1 MNPVSTSMR
10 MYLTSIAAA
19 GLCLLS
25 SRGQGT
31 DMPDNKPRMT
41 AAEMTERAYHFFLDA
56 KGLSPRA
63 GQVDMMAFCSAVVN
77 ATPLRSSIASGL
89 LRPVRGQGKHS
100 GIVCR

>member
-1 MNPVSTSMR
+1 
-10 MYLTSIAAA
+10 
-19 GLCLLS
+19 
-25 SRGQGT
+25 
-31 DMPDNKPRMT
+31 MPDNKPRMT